1 MLIVN
6 TKMNIYKYIYIYI
19 NIHSNIIY
27 NKTENT
33 KTNCKEKNDVDE
45 YLLLGDIKTSRC
57 FIKTCRFCGERI
69 KTSQASP
76 KQLVESAFNISKT
89 ETIQSNRSLHTR
101 AISLLLC
108 SDDPPDILTFLNK
121 ASINRRNGDKEM
133 NEARKEV
140 VVQLTSLFKADTK
153 SCTI

>member
-1 MLIVN
+1 MTSMN
-6 TKMNIYKYIYIYI
+6 TSSLEISRLQDVLLKLAD
-19 NIHSNIIY
+19 SA
-27 NKTENT
+27 
-33 KTNCKEKNDVDE
+33 EK
-45 YLLLGDIKTSRC
+45 G
-57 FIKTCRFCGERI
+57 I

-140 VVQLTSLFKADTK
+140 VVQLTSLFKADTNNLAQYK
-153 SCTI
+153 TFLNKIIWLFY